1 VADGPRRLQDLHW
14 VDFLEPTDG
23 AFTIDGRYETVH
35 LDGSGADGPL
45 ADLDARGARFLEAA
59 LEAATVDEGSFKQA
73 QFRDSWMRGM
83 RWLSTDLAE
92 TSWTDVEVVDSHFA
106 GTPAYDG
113 GWRRVQMYGCKLDSV
128 NLRSSVLR
136 DITFTDCLLDH
147 VDFSGATLV
156 NVRFP
161 GSTIERVSFERA
173 KLSKVD
179 FSGAKALSLEG
190 GYESL
195 HGAIINRQQLIDL
208 APTFAALLG
217 LKVVD

>member
-1 VADGPRRLQDLHW
+1 MADGARRLEDLHW
-14 VDFLEPTDG
+14 VDFLEATDG

-35 LDGSGADGPL
+35 LDGAELDGPL
-45 ADLDARGARFLEAA
+45 VGLDARGARFLEAA
-59 LEAATVDEGSFKQA
+59 LEAATIDEGSFKQA

-92 TSWTDVEVVDSHFA
+92 STWTDVEVVDSQFA

-113 GWRRVQMYGCKLDSV
+113 GWRRVQMFGCKLDSV
-128 NLRSSVLR
+128 NLRSCVLR
-136 DITFTDCLLDH
+136 DVTFTDCLIDH

-161 GSTIERVSFERA
+161 GSTIERASFERA
-173 KLSKVD
+173 QLSKVD
-179 FSGAKALSLEG
+179 LSGAKALSLEG

-195 HGAIINRQQLIDL
+195 KGAIISRQQLIDL

-217 LKVVD
+217 LTVVD